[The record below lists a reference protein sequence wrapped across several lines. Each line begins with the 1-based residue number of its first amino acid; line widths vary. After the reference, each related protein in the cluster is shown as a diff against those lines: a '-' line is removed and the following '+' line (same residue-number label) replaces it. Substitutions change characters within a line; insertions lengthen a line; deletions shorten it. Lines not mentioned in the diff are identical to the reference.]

1 MPRQRASKHNARHSA
16 GQQLSAHQ
24 PVNRAKLPMKCSPDR
39 GQHQTK
45 NQIRAN
51 DLGSGD
57 LRVVQEQHAP
67 ERAGSGGR
75 ETVFD
80 ADGKREPW
88 QPAGIL
94 LRETRILR
102 AWNERHAG
110 SYGEHDSKQNDDDGI
125 SSLVSEEPE
134 HKRAEQKAGDR
145 SNQKQPEIPRVKVFS
160 QQVKRRCDQAQDARE
175 YERRAHG
182 FTGGQSDYQDERR
195 NSEAAAANA
204 GQADRDSY
212 QES

>member
-16 GQQLSAHQ
+16 GQQLSEHQ
-24 PVNRAKLPMKCSPDR
+24 TVNRAKLPMKCSPDR

-75 ETVFD
+75 EPVFD

-110 SYGEHDSKQNDDDGI
+110 SYGEHDSKQNDDDRI
-125 SSLVSEEPE
+125 SSLISEQPE
-134 HKRAEQKAGDR
+134 HKRAEQEAGDR
-145 SNQKQPEIPRVKVFS
+145 SKQKQPEISRVKVFS
-160 QQVKRRCDQAQDARE
+160 QHVEWGRDQAQDARE
-175 YERRAHG
+175 YERRAHR
-182 FTGGQSDYQDERR
+182 FTGRQSHDQYERR
-195 NSEAAAANA
+195 NGEAAPANA
-204 GQADRDSY
+204 GHTYGDSY
-212 QES
+212 KES